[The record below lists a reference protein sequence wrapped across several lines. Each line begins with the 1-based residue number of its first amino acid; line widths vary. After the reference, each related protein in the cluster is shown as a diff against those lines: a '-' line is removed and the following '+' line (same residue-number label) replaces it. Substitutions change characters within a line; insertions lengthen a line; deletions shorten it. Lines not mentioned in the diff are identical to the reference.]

1 MKKAYYIVTIIL
13 SGLLAAITL
22 FLAINFIVIFGFDS
36 ATFATTLIAL
46 LLTGFL
52 AVSIF
57 GLIKKTFI
65 LSIILAK
72 LGLLAFGAGA
82 LVFSL
87 MAYEHDLGPKPLSFS
102 FISWIICIAFI
113 VVSILLS
120 KKHKSQKVS
129 KNIDKLLTDPF
140 YAIIPAELRE
150 YICRAIV
157 DYNILSTED
166 MWNKYQLSNV
176 WSTVGEF
183 QADRARGCLGYL
195 IVNLLLNK
203 EYVFTPNFKE
213 DPKGVFEDKRNWWGT
228 ETKVV
233 ELDLGNNLYY
243 LAKVPAVS
251 TLESIYEVKIKEF
264 KL

>member
-57 GLIKKTFI
+57 GLIKKTFV

-87 MAYEHDLGPKPLSFS
+87 MAYEHDLGPKP
-102 FISWIICIAFI
+102 
-113 VVSILLS
+113 
-120 KKHKSQKVS
+120 
-129 KNIDKLLTDPF
+129 
-140 YAIIPAELRE
+140 
-150 YICRAIV
+150 
-157 DYNILSTED
+157 
-166 MWNKYQLSNV
+166 
-176 WSTVGEF
+176 
-183 QADRARGCLGYL
+183 
-195 IVNLLLNK
+195 
-203 EYVFTPNFKE
+203 
-213 DPKGVFEDKRNWWGT
+213 
-228 ETKVV
+228 
-233 ELDLGNNLYY
+233 
-243 LAKVPAVS
+243 
-251 TLESIYEVKIKEF
+251 
-264 KL
+264 